1 MPTGSP
7 NAGYRTFTTGD
18 VLTAAQ
24 VQYNLQNQS
33 IMYFADAAARDAALT
48 AGIRQEGMFAYLAD
62 TNTTVYYDGSAWQS
76 FGTGDVTGLT
86 AGSGITITNA
96 SGPVPTIA
104 IDTATTVS
112 LTGSQ
117 TLTNKTLTSPKESVD
132 LVGTASTGTVNV
144 DVVTSSVKV
153 TTANATGNWTLNVR
167 GDGSTTLNSL
177 MSTGQQ
183 ITVVYVSPNTSP
195 AYYPTAFTID
205 GTAVGVSLK
214 WLGGTA
220 PSSGNAN
227 STDVYVYTI
236 IKTGAATFTVLAS
249 QNRFA

>member
-7 NAGYRTFTTGD
+7 NAGYLTFNTGD

-33 IMYFADAAARDAALT
+33 IMYFANAAARDAALT
-48 AGIRQEGMFAYLAD
+48 VSIRQEGMFAYLAD
-62 TNTTVYYDGSAWQS
+62 TNTTTFFDGTAWQS

-96 SGPVPTIA
+96 AGPVPTIA
-104 IDTATTVS
+104 LS
-112 LTGSQ
+112 
-117 TLTNKTLTSPKESVD
+117 TNPTLTSPKEAVSIV
-132 LVGTASTGTVNV
+132 AAAATGTINL
-144 DVVTSSVKV
+144 DVVTSSVQLRTV
-153 TTANATGNWTLNVR
+153 NATGNWTLNVR

-177 MSTGQQ
+177 MSVGEQ
-183 ITVVYVSPNTSP
+183 ISVVLSSPNGSP
-195 AYYPTAFTID
+195 AFYPTGFTID
-205 GTAVGVSLK
+205 GSAVVPR

-220 PSSGNAN
+220 PSAGNIN

-236 IKTGAATFTVLAS
+236 IKTAANTYTVFAS